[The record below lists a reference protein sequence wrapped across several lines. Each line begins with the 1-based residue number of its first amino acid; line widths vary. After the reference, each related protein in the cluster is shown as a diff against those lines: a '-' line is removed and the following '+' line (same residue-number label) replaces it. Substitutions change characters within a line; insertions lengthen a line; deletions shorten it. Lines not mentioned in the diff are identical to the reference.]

1 MEGFFSKKETE
12 SKERPG
18 GKKYSCASCGLYR
31 HAETP
36 KMEPFGNFKKDILC
50 VGSYPN
56 KYEDLKGTPWQGRES
71 KLLIDSLEKL
81 GIDLFEDCLSVNA
94 IRCFPGNAP
103 KVSADVCRKSILQ
116 IIDERQPKLILLFG
130 IQAIT
135 CVLGHKWKRG
145 LGKTE
150 KWRGMIIPDKDL
162 KTWVCPLIH
171 PAHIRN
177 DKKEEKLVWNLDL
190 SNAINTLKTPFPR
203 WPKIDIKIIED
214 LSVLSTI
221 KEGLVAF
228 DYETTGVKPQG
239 KGHRIVCASIAVSS
253 SLVYVFMMPKSKKE
267 REPFLELLKN
277 PNVGKM
283 AHNMKFE
290 DHWTE
295 VKLKTS
301 IFNWT
306 WDSMLAAHILDNR
319 TGVTGLKYQAFVRF
333 GVRDY
338 DSEITPYL
346 QAEGSN
352 DINKIGELIDKP
364 GGQEKLLEYCALDS
378 IYQYRLAMLQM
389 KEIEYDFLPF

>member
-1 MEGFFSKKETE
+1 M
-12 SKERPG
+12 
-18 GKKYSCASCGLYR
+18 
-31 HAETP
+31 
-36 KMEPFGNFKKDILC
+36 
-50 VGSYPN
+50 
-56 KYEDLKGTPWQGRES
+56 
-71 KLLIDSLEKL
+71 
-81 GIDLFEDCLSVNA
+81 
-94 IRCFPGNAP
+94 
-103 KVSADVCRKSILQ
+103 
-116 IIDERQPKLILLFG
+116 
-130 IQAIT
+130 
-135 CVLGHKWKRG
+135 
-145 LGKTE
+145 
-150 KWRGMIIPDKDL
+150 
-162 KTWVCPLIH
+162 
-171 PAHIRN
+171 
-177 DKKEEKLVWNLDL
+177 VWNLDL